1 MIALALFACAG
12 EAPPAAVPDAAVAPA
27 APVAVT
33 VQLNWFPEPEF
44 GGIYEAKEAGT
55 YEKAALDVQILAGG
69 AGTPVIQ
76 QVATGRSTFGL
87 STADEVLL
95 ARAQGADVVAV
106 FATYQKHPACIM
118 MHRKRGVTDLS
129 ELKGGTLALEDGIP
143 FGQWLTKKYAFE
155 GVTRVPYTGGVAAFL
170 LDENYAQQGY
180 LTSEPI
186 LAKKQGADPVC
197 LMVAETGY
205 NPYANVVITS
215 GAEIKDHPDVVK
227 RFVESTQVGWDA
239 YLVDG
244 TRANAKIATL
254 NTAVDAAALQE
265 MWDAQLMLVKGGAAE
280 HGGVGVMEEARWSEL
295 AAQLLEIGALA
306 APADVKAAFT
316 NEFLP
321 KP

>member
-1 MIALALFACAG
+1 MIAVALFACAG
-12 EAPPAAVPDAAVAPA
+12 EAPPAVAPDAAVAP

-143 FGQWLTKKYAFE
+143 FAQWLGKKYGFE

-215 GAEIKDHPDVVK
+215 GAEIRDHADVVK
-227 RFVESTQVGWDA
+227 RFVASTQAGWDA

-244 TRANAKIATL
+244 TRANAKIASL

-265 MWDAQLMLVKGGAAE
+265 MWDAQRMLVQGGAAE

-306 APADVKAAFT
+306 APADAKAAFT

-321 KP
+321 KH

>member
-1 MIALALFACAG
+1 MIALVLFACAG
-12 EAPPAAVPDAAVAPA
+12 EAPPAEVLEVVVAP

-55 YEKAALDVQILAGG
+55 YDKAGLDVQILAGG
-69 AGTPVIQ
+69 AGTPVLQ

-87 STADEVLL
+87 TTADEVLL

-118 MHRKRGVTDLS
+118 THRKRGVTDLS

-143 FGQWLTKKYAFE
+143 FAQWLSKKFAFE
-155 GVTRVPYTGGVAAFL
+155 GVTRVPYSGGVAGFL

-180 LTSEPI
+180 VTSEPI

-197 LMVAETGY
+197 LMVADTGY
-205 NPYANVVITS
+205 NPYANVVVTS

-227 RFVESTQVGWDA
+227 RFVEATQAGWDA

-265 MWDAQLMLVKGGAAE
+265 MWHTQQMLVKGGAAE
-280 HGGVGVMEEARWSEL
+280 KGGVGVMEEARWTEL
-295 AAQLLEIGALA
+295 AAQLLEIGALS
-306 APADVKAAFT
+306 APADAKAAFT

-321 KP
+321 TR

>member
-1 MIALALFACAG
+1 MFALALFACAG
-12 EAPPAAVPDAAVAPA
+12 EAPPAEIPAVSVAPV
-27 APVAVT
+27 PTTVT

-55 YEKAALDVQILAGG
+55 YDKAALDVQILAGG

-87 STADEVLL
+87 TTADEVLL

-118 MHRKRGVTDLS
+118 IHRKRGVTDLS

-143 FGQWLTKKYAFE
+143 FAQWLTKKFPFE
-155 GVTRVPYTGGVAAFL
+155 GVTRVPYSGGVAGFL

-186 LAKKQGADPVC
+186 LAKKQGADPIC
-197 LMVAETGY
+197 LMVSETGY

-215 GAEIKDHPDVVK
+215 GAEIKDHADVVK
-227 RFVESTQVGWDA
+227 RFVESTQAGWDA
-239 YLVDG
+239 YLADG

-254 NTAVDAAALQE
+254 NTAVDADALHA

-280 HGGVGVMEEARWSEL
+280 QGGVGVMEDARWTEL
-295 AAQLLEIGALA
+295 AGQLLEIGAVA
-306 APADVKAAFT
+306 TPVDAKGAFT

-321 KP
+321 KH